1 MMKSLRMMMVDW
13 RYSEERL
20 KLRAEC
26 LNILLKTYGNININE
41 ATYSTQAIYECADSW
56 VSQGHRISTGIVA
69 YFKAYYMTDE
79 DQAGD

>member
-26 LNILLKTYGNININE
+26 LNIQLKTYGNININE

-69 YFKAYYMTDE
+69 YFKAYNMTDE

>member
-41 ATYSTQAIYECADSW
+41 VTYSTQAIYECADSW
-56 VSQGHRISTGIVA
+56 VSQGHQISAGIVA

-79 DQAGD
+79 Y